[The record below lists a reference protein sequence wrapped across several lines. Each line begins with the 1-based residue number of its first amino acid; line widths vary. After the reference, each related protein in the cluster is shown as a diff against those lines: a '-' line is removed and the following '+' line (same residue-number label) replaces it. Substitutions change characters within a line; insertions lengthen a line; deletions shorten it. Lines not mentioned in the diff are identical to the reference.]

1 MLHDSSIVKKKGTLL
16 YKSLGVFLFFD
27 WIEVQQ
33 PLPSFPIAVYP
44 QGHQGKWWEHFSSR
58 EKTGGKMSSGTAVVW
73 FLAVFQSGDEKTPEK
88 NWWRIWR
95 KPLMIGLDCFIW
107 VQCLILLGFLKLS
120 SVSTKNNKNCNENEN
135 KNNIIDM
142 NTMKGNTI

>member
-44 QGHQGKWWEHFSSR
+44 QGHQGK
-58 EKTGGKMSSGTAVVW
+58 
-73 FLAVFQSGDEKTPEK
+73 
-88 NWWRIWR
+88 
-95 KPLMIGLDCFIW
+95 
-107 VQCLILLGFLKLS
+107 
-120 SVSTKNNKNCNENEN
+120 
-135 KNNIIDM
+135 
-142 NTMKGNTI
+142 